1 MASRTSNY
9 HALKFDQLLKP
20 AVLTGNG
27 DSTKS
32 TYIDMQ
38 GYEELILE
46 VTVGSTGD
54 AHSGSLKTDL
64 IVEHSDTTTDGDFA
78 DAADE
83 DIINPLSGA
92 TTAHFATIDADN
104 EDDRVYITAYR
115 GNKRYVRVELDR
127 TGNHSTGTIYG
138 ITAIRGRAASN
149 PTN

>member
-1 MASRTSNY
+1 MATRTSLY
-9 HALKFDQLLKP
+9 HAAEITQLLKP
-20 AVLTGNG
+20 QTLTGNG

-32 TYIDMQ
+32 THVDMQ

-46 VTVGSTGD
+46 VSVGSTGD
-54 AHSGSLKTDL
+54 THSGSLKADL

-83 DIINPLSGA
+83 DIVNPVSGA
-92 TTAHFATIDADN
+92 TTAHFATIDSDT
-104 EDDRVYITAYR
+104 EDDTVYITAYR
-115 GNKRYVRVELDR
+115 GTKRYVRVEIDR

-138 ITAIRGRAASN
+138 VNAIRTRANVN